1 MAKNLIRKSNS
12 VNQGRSFT
20 SFQMFHTFTRTSARA
35 DTHAHTQFRHTHTH
49 LFHTQLCHTQLFRT
63 QLCHTHNFVT
73 YIFVTHRHN
82 SFAHNFVA
90 DNPFTYKSL
99 KLSIL
104 HHILCPSC
112 LLRTASATVSDYWTP
127 LTCRVSRSF
136 NLLILWDSLTFPYL
150 VEIPVKSSNKSL

>member
-20 SFQMFHTFTRTSARA
+20 SLQMFHTRTRTR
-35 DTHAHTQFRHTHTH
+35 THAHTRNFVTHTHKH

-73 YIFVTHRHN
+73 HRHN

-90 DNPFTYKSL
+90 DNSFTYKSL
-99 KLSIL
+99 NLSIL
-104 HHILCPSC
+104 HHLLCPSC

-127 LTCRVSRSF
+127 LTCRVLRSF

>member
-20 SFQMFHTFTRTSARA
+20 SLQMFHTRTRTH
-35 DTHAHTQFRHTHTH
+35 THAISSHTHTNISFTH
-49 LFHTQLCHTQLFRT
+49 SFVTHNSFA
-63 QLCHTHNFVT
+63 HNFVT
-73 YIFVTHRHN
+73 HNFVTHRHN

-90 DNPFTYKSL
+90 DNSFTYKSL

-104 HHILCPSC
+104 HHLLCPSC

-127 LTCRVSRSF
+127 LTCRVLRSF